1 MSSYRICSLCGK
13 RNSLNQAICSC
24 NNILLNC
31 PIFSNEDAQAQLAPA
46 TSECAKFR
54 KCPECGHLNRP
65 DFNFCEAC
73 SESLADVFDL
83 VNGTDTGTAPQS
95 AAPTLSRFRLVSDGG
110 VSVTLPVGDSIVGR
124 GELMGEDIT
133 RTNRMFVSSAHI
145 RIHCSDQELVITD
158 ISRNGTFV
166 NSERIPAGEPIALKP
181 GDMIGLGGVSA
192 KLDPYGYYM
201 TVITGTP

>member
-1 MSSYRICSLCGK
+1 M
-13 RNSLNQAICSC
+13 
-24 NNILLNC
+24 
-31 PIFSNEDAQAQLAPA
+31 
-46 TSECAKFR
+46 
-54 KCPECGHLNRP
+54 
-65 DFNFCEAC
+65 
-73 SESLADVFDL
+73 
-83 VNGTDTGTAPQS
+83 
-95 AAPTLSRFRLVSDGG
+95 SDGG

-166 NSERIPAGEPIALKP
+166 NSERIPAGEPTALKP

>member
-1 MSSYRICSLCGK
+1 MGSYRICSLCGK
-13 RNSLNQAICSC
+13 RNPINLAICSC

-31 PIFSNEDAQAQLAPA
+31 PIVSDEDAQAQPVPA
-46 TSECAKFR
+46 ADTCRKFR

-65 DFNFCEAC
+65 NLNFCEAC
-73 SESLADVFDL
+73 RESLEDVFDL
-83 VNGTDTGTAPQS
+83 VDGADTGTAPQS
-95 AAPTLSRFRLVSDGG
+95 AALTLSRFRLVSDGG

-166 NSERIPAGEPIALKP
+166 NSERIPAGEPAALKP

>member
-1 MSSYRICSLCGK
+1 M
-13 RNSLNQAICSC
+13 
-24 NNILLNC
+24 
-31 PIFSNEDAQAQLAPA
+31 
-46 TSECAKFR
+46 
-54 KCPECGHLNRP
+54 NRP

-181 GDMIGLGGVSA
+181 GDMIGIGGVSA